1 MTGNSE
7 AGTDLDRRAST
18 WSHHFSDHS
27 LESVSGFAAALA
39 GTEASA
45 WRAEEGDVA
54 TRAYESR
61 RFLFADRMIHWA
73 VPWLLASAEEARAE
87 TLLDL
92 GDEMR
97 VATQL
102 PGREGLLLSGED
114 SLGPLSNR
122 ESFWSGW
129 VSVPDRDPPADIPGH
144 WRALAERHPGS
155 AQLWLDLAARAE
167 RH

>member
-1 MTGNSE
+1 MTGNTD
-7 AGTDLDRRAST
+7 AGTDLDRRASA
-18 WSHHFSDHS
+18 WSHRLSDHS

-39 GTEASA
+39 GTEAAA
-45 WRAEEGDVA
+45 WREEQGDVA

-61 RFLFADRMIHWA
+61 RFLFADRVIYWA
-73 VPWLLASAEEARAE
+73 VPWLLASSEEAKAE
-87 TLLDL
+87 ALLDL

-102 PGREGLLLSGED
+102 PGSEGLLVSGED
-114 SLGPLSNR
+114 SLGSLGNR
-122 ESFWSGW
+122 GSFWSGW
-129 VSVPDRDPPADIPGH
+129 VTVPDRDAPIDIAGY

-155 AQLWLDLAARAE
+155 AQLWLDLAARSE